1 MSETLDKTQKTFQG
15 LGVTRPEQV
24 LQLFSELRSLFDA
37 SALAA
42 ASTKNVGRLPELQS
56 AWNNDSSGVIRRIHA
71 NWVTLAPPNLRGTTE
86 RAMKHLS
93 AHVGVGVKAVQTLQ
107 QLGVHDN
114 SQVVSLFSLLRDTFD
129 QDIQLDIDEI
139 DVEITRINWLGRKT
153 GILAWARDHWMKS
166 APDELRREVGRCF
179 NEIKAHIEQAIN
191 DKRASA
197 RPAILAAP
205 LYQDQSEYRPAIRP
219 TYAQTSGN
227 VLVDVSNEQAILPPD
242 PTLIPE
248 DLSLPG
254 VIRPIGSH
262 HLIRQV
268 FQEIENI
275 FVSIGFS
282 VVEGPEI
289 ETPYYN
295 FEALNIPEFHP
306 VRDDMDTFYLEL
318 PKGAPTPLLLRTH
331 TSPMQIRTMEKQ
343 KPPVRVIVPG
353 KVYRRDNPDA
363 THSFAFHQIEGLAV
377 DSDITFCDF
386 TGTIEYFVKQ
396 FFGPSVKTRFR
407 PSYFPFTEP
416 SVEFDV
422 SCPFCGGT
430 GTAAGGGTCSKCK
443 GAAWIELFGAGM
455 VDPAVYGFVN
465 YDAKKVSG
473 FAFGIGID
481 RLAMLKYG
489 IDDIQVFF
497 QNDVRFLR
505 QFP

>member
-1 MSETLDKTQKTFQG
+1 MPTTDTSTAKTLTALGATTAAAIAPLFAEIRSRFDTESTSVHDESAWKTF
-15 LGVTRPEQV
+15 R
-24 LQLFSELRSLFDA
+24 DA
-37 SALAA
+37 
-42 ASTKNVGRLPELQS
+42 
-56 AWNNDSSGVIRRIHA
+56 
-71 NWVTLAPPNLRGTTE
+71 
-86 RAMKHLS
+86 
-93 AHVGVGVKAVQTLQ
+93 
-107 QLGVHDN
+107 
-114 SQVVSLFSLLRDTFD
+114 
-129 QDIQLDIDEI
+129 
-139 DVEITRINWLGRKT
+139 WLGRKS
-153 GILAWARDHWMKS
+153 GVLAQITDNWLKPA
-166 APDELRREVGRCF
+166 APDLKRAVGAGLNELR
-179 NEIKAHIEQAIN
+179 AHIESQIESRRQAIESG
-191 DKRASA
+191 A
-197 RPAILAAP
+197 
-205 LYQDQSEYRPAIRP
+205 DQSALAHEHI
-219 TYAQTSGN
+219 
-227 VLVDVSNEQAILPPD
+227 
-242 PTLIPE
+242 

-254 VIRPIGSH
+254 VTRPIGSH

-268 FQEIENI
+268 FQEIEDI

-306 VRDDMDTFYLEL
+306 VRDDMDTFYLDL

-331 TSPMQIRTMEKQ
+331 TSPMQIRTMEKR

-363 THSFAFHQIEGLAV
+363 THSFIFHQVEGLAV
-377 DSDITFCDF
+377 DADITFCDF

-396 FFGPSVKTRFR
+396 FFGPGVKTRFR

-422 SCPFCGGT
+422 SCIFCGGS
-430 GTAAGGGTCSKCK
+430 GASAGGGTCSKCK
-443 GAAWIELFGAGM
+443 GAGWIELFGAGM

-473 FAFGIGID
+473 FAFGMGID
-481 RLAMLKYG
+481 RLAMLKYQ

-497 QNDVRFLR
+497 QNDVRFLK

>member
-1 MSETLDKTQKTFQG
+1 MPTTDTSTAKTLAALGATTAAEIAPLFAEIRSRFDTESTAIHDESAWKTF
-15 LGVTRPEQV
+15 
-24 LQLFSELRSLFDA
+24 
-37 SALAA
+37 
-42 ASTKNVGRLPELQS
+42 
-56 AWNNDSSGVIRRIHA
+56 
-71 NWVTLAPPNLRGTTE
+71 
-86 RAMKHLS
+86 
-93 AHVGVGVKAVQTLQ
+93 
-107 QLGVHDN
+107 
-114 SQVVSLFSLLRDTFD
+114 RDG
-129 QDIQLDIDEI
+129 
-139 DVEITRINWLGRKT
+139 WLGRKS
-153 GILAWARDHWMKS
+153 GVLAQITDNWLKPASPELKRAVGASLNELRAHVESQIESRRQAIESGADQS
-166 APDELRREVGRCF
+166 AP
-179 NEIKAHIEQAIN
+179 AHEHI
-191 DKRASA
+191 
-197 RPAILAAP
+197 
-205 LYQDQSEYRPAIRP
+205 
-219 TYAQTSGN
+219 
-227 VLVDVSNEQAILPPD
+227 
-242 PTLIPE
+242 

-254 VIRPIGSH
+254 VQRPIGSH

-268 FQEIENI
+268 FQQIEDI

-306 VRDDMDTFYLEL
+306 VRDDMDTFYIDL
-318 PKGAPTPLLLRTH
+318 PKGAPSPLLLRTH

-363 THSFAFHQIEGLAV
+363 THSFIFHQVEGLAV
-377 DSDITFCDF
+377 DADITFCDF

-396 FFGPSVKTRFR
+396 FFGAGVKTRFR

-422 SCPFCGGT
+422 SCIFCGGS
-430 GTAAGGGTCSKCK
+430 GTSAGGGVCSKCK
-443 GAAWIELFGAGM
+443 GAGWIELFGAGM

-473 FAFGIGID
+473 FAFGMGID
-481 RLAMLKYG
+481 RLAMLKYQ
-489 IDDIQVFF
+489 IDDIQVLF

>member
-1 MSETLDKTQKTFQG
+1 MPPTELG
-15 LGVTRPEQV
+15 LEKP
-24 LQLFSELRSLFDA
+24 
-37 SALAA
+37 LAA
-42 ASTKNVGRLPELQS
+42 LGITQAEQIPARFAALRAHFEGQFQTIHHESDWKIFR
-56 AWNNDSSGVIRRIHA
+56 DS
-71 NWVTLAPPNLRGTTE
+71 
-86 RAMKHLS
+86 
-93 AHVGVGVKAVQTLQ
+93 
-107 QLGVHDN
+107 
-114 SQVVSLFSLLRDTFD
+114 
-129 QDIQLDIDEI
+129 
-139 DVEITRINWLGRKT
+139 WLGRKS
-153 GILAWARDHWMKS
+153 GLLAQITANWLKPASPELKR
-166 APDELRREVGRCF
+166 AVGAGLNELR
-179 NEIKAHIEQAIN
+179 AHVESQIESRRVAIESG
-191 DKRASA
+191 A
-197 RPAILAAP
+197 
-205 LYQDQSEYRPAIRP
+205 DQSALAHEH
-219 TYAQTSGN
+219 
-227 VLVDVSNEQAILPPD
+227 V
-242 PTLIPE
+242 

-254 VIRPIGSH
+254 VTRPIGSH

-268 FQEIENI
+268 FQEIEDI
-275 FVSIGFS
+275 FFSIGFS

-306 VRDDMDTFYLEL
+306 VRDDMDTFYLDL

-363 THSFAFHQIEGLAV
+363 THSFIFHQVEGLAV

-396 FFGPSVKTRFR
+396 FFGPGVKTRFR

-422 SCPFCGGT
+422 SCIFCGGS

-443 GAAWIELFGAGM
+443 GAGWIELFGAGM
-455 VDPAVYGFVN
+455 VDPAVYGFVK
-465 YDAKKVSG
+465 YDPKKVSG
-473 FAFGIGID
+473 FAFGMGID
-481 RLAMLKYG
+481 RLAMLKYQ

>member
-1 MSETLDKTQKTFQG
+1 VPFGVIYIAIMPTSDIGLEKTLAA
-15 LGVTRPEQV
+15 LGVTEAAQV
-24 LQLFSELRSLFDA
+24 VARFAEVRAQFD
-37 SALAA
+37 
-42 ASTKNVGRLPELQS
+42 GQF
-56 AWNNDSSGVIRRIHA
+56 
-71 NWVTLAPPNLRGTTE
+71 
-86 RAMKHLS
+86 
-93 AHVGVGVKAVQTLQ
+93 QT
-107 QLGVHDN
+107 VHDE
-114 SQVVSLFSLLRDTFD
+114 SEWKIFRDA
-129 QDIQLDIDEI
+129 
-139 DVEITRINWLGRKT
+139 WLGRKSGVLT
-153 GILAWARDHWMKS
+153 LVTDNWLKPAMPELKRVVGQQLN
-166 APDELRREVGRCF
+166 ELR
-179 NEIKAHIEQAIN
+179 AHVESQIE
-191 DKRASA
+191 A
-197 RPAILAAP
+197 RRLAV
-205 LYQDQSEYRPAIRP
+205 E
-219 TYAQTSGN
+219 SGAEEAA
-227 VLVDVSNEQAILPPD
+227 LTRDRI
-242 PTLIPE
+242 

-254 VIRPIGSH
+254 VLRPIGSH

-268 FQEIENI
+268 FQEIEDI
-275 FVSIGFS
+275 FFSIGFS

-318 PKGAPTPLLLRTH
+318 PKGATTPLLLRTH

-377 DSDITFCDF
+377 DTDITFCDF

-422 SCPFCGGT
+422 SCPFCAGT
-430 GTAAGGGTCSKCK
+430 GTAASGGTCSKCK

-455 VDPAVYGFVN
+455 VDPAVYGHVN

>member
-1 MSETLDKTQKTFQG
+1 MPTSDLGLDK
-15 LGVTRPEQV
+15 
-24 LQLFSELRSLFDA
+24 
-37 SALAA
+37 ALAA
-42 ASTKNVGRLPELQS
+42 LGITEAAQ
-56 AWNNDSSGVIRRIHA
+56 
-71 NWVTLAPPNLRGTTE
+71 VTARFAE
-86 RAMKHLS
+86 VRKHFD
-93 AHVGVGVKAVQTLQ
+93 GQFRT
-107 QLGVHDN
+107 VHDE
-114 SQVVSLFSLLRDTFD
+114 SDWKIFRD
-129 QDIQLDIDEI
+129 L
-139 DVEITRINWLGRKT
+139 WLGRKS
-153 GILAWARDHWMKS
+153 GILTKITDNWLKPATPELKRAVGAS
-166 APDELRREVGRCF
+166 LNELRARVESQ
-179 NEIKAHIEQAIN
+179 IEARRIAIESGAE
-191 DKRASA
+191 DAA
-197 RPAILAAP
+197 LAK
-205 LYQDQSEYRPAIRP
+205 E
-219 TYAQTSGN
+219 G
-227 VLVDVSNEQAILPPD
+227 V
-242 PTLIPE
+242 

-268 FQEIENI
+268 FQEIEDI
-275 FVSIGFS
+275 FFSIGFS

-306 VRDDMDTFYLEL
+306 VRDDMDTFYIEL

-343 KPPVRVIVPG
+343 KPPLRVIVPG

-363 THSFAFHQIEGLAV
+363 THSFMFHQVEGLAV
-377 DSDITFCDF
+377 DTDITFCDF
-386 TGTIEYFVKQ
+386 TGTVEYFVKQ

-416 SVEFDV
+416 SVELDA
-422 SCPFCGGT
+422 SCIFCGGT

-481 RLAMLKYG
+481 RMAMLKYG

-497 QNDVRFLR
+497 QNDVRFLK

>member
-1 MSETLDKTQKTFQG
+1 MVHCALRCLPLNAMSAQENKTG
-15 LGVTRPEQV
+15 LPLVHLGITRPE
-24 LQLFSELRSLFDA
+24 EL
-37 SALAA
+37 SALFA
-42 ASTKNVGRLPELQS
+42 
-56 AWNNDSSGVIRRIHA
+56 D
-71 NWVTLAPPNLRGTTE
+71 LRGRFNADCACALDE
-86 RAMKHLS
+86 SSWK
-93 AHVGVGVKAVQTLQ
+93 Q
-107 QLGVHDN
+107 
-114 SQVVSLFSLLRDTFD
+114 FRDT
-129 QDIQLDIDEI
+129 
-139 DVEITRINWLGRKT
+139 WLGRKSGVLAQITDNWLKPATPELKRAVGQQLNELRAHVESQIESRRAAIET
-153 GILAWARDHWMKS
+153 GTEETARD
-166 APDELRREVGRCF
+166 RV
-179 NEIKAHIEQAIN
+179 
-191 DKRASA
+191 
-197 RPAILAAP
+197 
-205 LYQDQSEYRPAIRP
+205 
-219 TYAQTSGN
+219 
-227 VLVDVSNEQAILPPD
+227 
-242 PTLIPE
+242 

-254 VIRPIGSH
+254 VIRPVGSR
-262 HLIRQV
+262 HLVRQV
-268 FQEIENI
+268 FQEIEDI
-275 FVSIGFS
+275 FFSIGFS
-282 VVEGPEI
+282 VVDGPEI

-306 VRDDMDTFYLEL
+306 VRDDMDTFYLDL

-377 DSDITFCDF
+377 DTDITFCDF

-422 SCPFCGGT
+422 SCPFCAGT

-465 YDAKKVSG
+465 YDPKKMSG